1 MGPNSKEQS
10 TQRQPMKWRNQKRR
24 PKNNNIPT
32 PILPALTTPVT
43 TSVVIPVVAAQ
54 ALLNAQPATACRQ
67 ELLPTQPSNR
77 MTVSPALLV
86 AATLLL
92 TLSHVQLVSS
102 LPPVEELVQKIMASN
117 RTSEE
122 KFQAVLLLQHGRY
135 CGSSLQCQHSNGG
148 AGRCGYCKPCQCD
161 DLCLQYGDCCPDK
174 LVQNVKVV
182 SVWLW
187 SSQLLR
193 LFSFGNTCWLPTRLA
208 RVVGISAA
216 WLWL

>member
-32 PILPALTTPVT
+32 PILPASTTQVT

-54 ALLNAQPATACRQ
+54 VLLNAQPATACRQ

-102 LPPVEELVQKIMASN
+102 LSPVEELVQKIMASN
-117 RTSEE
+117 KTSEE

-135 CGSSLQCQHSNGG
+135 CGSSLLCQHSNGG

-174 LVQNVKVV
+174 LVQNVIVV
-182 SVWLW
+182 SV
-187 SSQLLR
+187 
-193 LFSFGNTCWLPTRLA
+193 
-208 RVVGISAA
+208 
-216 WLWL
+216 